1 MSFKTQF
8 TTLAV
13 AATLAFAGSVEAAPA
28 SKAPAG
34 SESISVRVSVAD
46 LDLRREAGVAVAHQR
61 IRRAADF
68 VCGSVTPLSGLI
80 LYGLYRS
87 CRDAAFDE
95 AVADL
100 NTRIASLGPQSAP
113 TETALAASR

>member
-1 MSFKTQF
+1 MSFRTQF
-8 TTLAV
+8 TTLAA

-34 SESISVRVSVAD
+34 SETMSVRVSVAD
-46 LDLRREAGVAVAHQR
+46 LDLRQEAGVAAARNR

-68 VCGSVTPLSGLI
+68 VCGSQTPLSGLI
-80 LYGLYRS
+80 LYGLYHS

-95 AVADL
+95 AVAEL
-100 NTRIASLGPQSAP
+100 NTRIASQSAP
-113 TETALAASR
+113 TETALAAAR